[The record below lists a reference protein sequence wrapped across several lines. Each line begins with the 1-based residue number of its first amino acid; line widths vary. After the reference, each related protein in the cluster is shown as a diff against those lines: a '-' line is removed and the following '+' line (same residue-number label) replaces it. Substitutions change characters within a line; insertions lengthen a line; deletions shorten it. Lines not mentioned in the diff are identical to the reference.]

1 MPKKFDPRNKDL
13 LLAPEREQALKPKEL
28 LKSFGLKSGDTFADI
43 GCGPGFFTFPA
54 AAIVGPTGKVYA
66 LDVQSDMAAAVM
78 MRVADL
84 GLHYVEVITA
94 EETEVPLPPKS
105 VQIVW
110 MAFVLHEMEK
120 RAMYL
125 HRLRPC
131 LRVGGRV
138 VILEWL
144 PETLTET
151 VQINEPLAPDDIRDD
166 ARSAGFEVVEQRQ
179 VTPQQYAMVLS
190 PL

>member
-1 MPKKFDPRNKDL
+1 MPKKFDPQHKDL
-13 LLAPEREQALKPKEL
+13 LLAPEREKALKPKEL
-28 LKSFGLKSGDTFADI
+28 LKSFGLKSGDTIADI
-43 GCGPGFFTFPA
+43 GCGPGFFTLPA

-66 LDVQSDMAAAVM
+66 LDVQSDMAATVT

-84 GLHYVEVITA
+84 GLHHVEVMTT
-94 EETEVPLPPKS
+94 EETEVPLPSKS
-105 VQIVW
+105 VQMVW

-131 LRVGGRV
+131 LRAGGRV
-138 VILEWL
+138 VVLEWL
-144 PETLTET
+144 PEAVPET
-151 VQINEPLAPDDIRDD
+151 VQVNEPLAPEDIRDD

-179 VTPQQYAMVLS
+179 VTPQQYAMVLV